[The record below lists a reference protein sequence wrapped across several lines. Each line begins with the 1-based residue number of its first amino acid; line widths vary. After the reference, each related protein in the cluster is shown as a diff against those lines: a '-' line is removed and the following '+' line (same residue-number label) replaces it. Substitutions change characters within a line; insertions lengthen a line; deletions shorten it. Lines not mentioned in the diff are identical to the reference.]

1 MLLLPN
7 SNIKCWRTSDN
18 ETHWDL
24 NPADEL
30 SSLNA
35 SSKFT
40 HYSFLLMASGV
51 KEPGRDPGLGS
62 QLVLLS
68 PFSAQK

>member
-1 MLLLPN
+1 M
-7 SNIKCWRTSDN
+7 SDN

-51 KEPGRDPGLGS
+51 KSQVGTLGWAA